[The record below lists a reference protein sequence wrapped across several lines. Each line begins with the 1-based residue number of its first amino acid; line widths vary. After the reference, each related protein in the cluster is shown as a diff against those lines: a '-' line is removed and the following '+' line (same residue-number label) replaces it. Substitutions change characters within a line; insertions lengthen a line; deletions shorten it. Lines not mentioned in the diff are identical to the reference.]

1 VFGGA
6 SFFMCLTFI
15 LIHKSFKLIKKTL
28 IALVLGA
35 LFAIPCMLHAEEVEI
50 RLSVVLEMET
60 IGGLEPLDNPKQSDG
75 EPPRPTSF
83 RASINGNSLVIE
95 KQDEAIP
102 SAQATIVNASTGNV
116 VLNQPFTDSL
126 QEQVASAGVYVL
138 RIETAGGALTGRFIV
153 E

>member
-1 VFGGA
+1 MKV
-6 SFFMCLTFI
+6 
-15 LIHKSFKLIKKTL
+15 KLL
-28 IALVLGA
+28 LCAFSL
-35 LFAIPCMLHAEEVEI
+35 LFALPLFVRAEEVEI
-50 RLSVVLEMET
+50 PLMVVLEMES
-60 IGGLEPLDNPKQSDG
+60 IGGFDPLDNSEK
-75 EPPRPTSF
+75 ETTTPPPPTSF

-102 SAQATIVNASTGNV
+102 SAQATVVNASTGNV

>member
-1 VFGGA
+1 
-6 SFFMCLTFI
+6 M
-15 LIHKSFKLIKKTL
+15 
-28 IALVLGA
+28 VLGT
-35 LFAIPCMLHAEEVEI
+35 LLTIPSILHAEEVEI
-50 RLSVVLEMET
+50 RLSVVLEMES
-60 IGGLEPLDNPKQSDG
+60 IGGLEPLDNPDQNPDT
-75 EPPRPTSF
+75 PPHPNGF

-102 SAQATIVNASTGNV
+102 SAQATVVNASTGNV
-116 VLNQPFTDSL
+116 VLNQQFTESL

>member
-1 VFGGA
+1 MKV
-6 SFFMCLTFI
+6 
-15 LIHKSFKLIKKTL
+15 KLL
-28 IALVLGA
+28 LCAFSL
-35 LFAIPCMLHAEEVEI
+35 LFALPLFVRAEEVEI
-50 RLSVVLEMET
+50 PLMVVLEMES
-60 IGGLEPLDNPKQSDG
+60 IGGLEPLDNPDKNPDT
-75 EPPRPTSF
+75 PPSPTSF

-102 SAQATIVNASTGNV
+102 SAQATVVNASTGNV

>member
-1 VFGGA
+1 MKVKF
-6 SFFMCLTFI
+6 
-15 LIHKSFKLIKKTL
+15 
-28 IALVLGA
+28 LVCAFSL
-35 LFAIPCMLHAEEVEI
+35 LFALPLFVHAEEVEI
-50 RLSVVLEMET
+50 PLVVVLEMES
-60 IGGLEPLDNPKQSDG
+60 IGGFEPTDSSTEKDKT
-75 EPPRPTSF
+75 PPRPTDF

-102 SAQATIVNASTGNV
+102 SAQATVVNASTGNV

>member
-1 VFGGA
+1 MKV
-6 SFFMCLTFI
+6 
-15 LIHKSFKLIKKTL
+15 KLL
-28 IALVLGA
+28 LCAFSLLCAL
-35 LFAIPCMLHAEEVEI
+35 PCFVRAGEVEI
-50 RLSVVLEMET
+50 PLVVVLEMES
-60 IGGLEPLDNPKQSDG
+60 IGGFEPTDSSTEKDKT
-75 EPPRPTSF
+75 PPRPTSF

-116 VLNQPFTDSL
+116 VLNQQFTESL

>member
-1 VFGGA
+1 MKV
-6 SFFMCLTFI
+6 
-15 LIHKSFKLIKKTL
+15 KLFL
-28 IALVLGA
+28 YAFSL
-35 LFAIPCMLHAEEVEI
+35 LFALPLFVHAEEVEI
-50 RLSVVLEMET
+50 PLMVVLEMES
-60 IGGLEPLDNPKQSDG
+60 IGGVGPMDNSEK
-75 EPPRPTSF
+75 ETTPPRPTDF

>member
-1 VFGGA
+1 MKVKF
-6 SFFMCLTFI
+6 
-15 LIHKSFKLIKKTL
+15 
-28 IALVLGA
+28 LVCAFSL
-35 LFAIPCMLHAEEVEI
+35 LFALPLFVHAEEVEI
-50 RLSVVLEMET
+50 KLYVVLEMES
-60 IGGLEPLDNPKQSDG
+60 IGGLEPTDSSIEVGKT
-75 EPPRPTSF
+75 PPTPNGF

-102 SAQATIVNASTGNV
+102 SAQATVVNASTGNV
-116 VLNQPFTDSL
+116 VLNQQFTESL

>member
-1 VFGGA
+1 MKV
-6 SFFMCLTFI
+6 
-15 LIHKSFKLIKKTL
+15 KLL
-28 IALVLGA
+28 LYAFSL
-35 LFAIPCMLHAEEVEI
+35 LFALPLFVHAEKVEI
-50 RLSVVLEMET
+50 PLRVVLEMES
-60 IGGLEPLDNPKQSDG
+60 IGGVGPMDNSEKETD
-75 EPPRPTSF
+75 PPTPTDF

-102 SAQATIVNASTGNV
+102 SAQATVVNASTGNV

>member
-1 VFGGA
+1 
-6 SFFMCLTFI
+6 M
-15 LIHKSFKLIKKTL
+15 KKVL

-35 LFAIPCMLHAEEVEI
+35 LLTMPSILRAEEVEI
-50 RLSVVLEMET
+50 MLSVVLEMES
-60 IGGLEPLDNPKQSDG
+60 IGGMDPLDSPNRSDV
-75 EPPRPTSF
+75 EPPRPNGF

-102 SAQATIVNASTGNV
+102 SAQATVVNASTGNV
-116 VLNQPFTDSL
+116 VLSQPFTDSL

>member
-1 VFGGA
+1 
-6 SFFMCLTFI
+6 M
-15 LIHKSFKLIKKTL
+15 
-28 IALVLGA
+28 
-35 LFAIPCMLHAEEVEI
+35 HAEEVEI
-50 RLSVVLEMET
+50 KLSVVLEMES
-60 IGGLEPLDNPKQSDG
+60 IGGLEPTDSSTEVGQT
-75 EPPRPTSF
+75 PPPPTSF

>member
-1 VFGGA
+1 MKV
-6 SFFMCLTFI
+6 
-15 LIHKSFKLIKKTL
+15 KLL
-28 IALVLGA
+28 LCAFSL
-35 LFAIPCMLHAEEVEI
+35 LFALPLFVRAEEVEI
-50 RLSVVLEMET
+50 PLMVVLEMES
-60 IGGLEPLDNPKQSDG
+60 IGGFDPLDNSEK
-75 EPPRPTSF
+75 ETTTPPSPTSF

>member
-1 VFGGA
+1 MKVKF
-6 SFFMCLTFI
+6 
-15 LIHKSFKLIKKTL
+15 
-28 IALVLGA
+28 LVCAFSL
-35 LFAIPCMLHAEEVEI
+35 LFALPLFVHAEEVEI
-50 RLSVVLEMET
+50 PLMVVLEMES
-60 IGGLEPLDNPKQSDG
+60 IGGVGPMDNSEK
-75 EPPRPTSF
+75 ETTPPRPTDF

-102 SAQATIVNASTGNV
+102 SAQATVVNASTGNV

>member
-1 VFGGA
+1 MKV
-6 SFFMCLTFI
+6 
-15 LIHKSFKLIKKTL
+15 KLL
-28 IALVLGA
+28 LCAFSL
-35 LFAIPCMLHAEEVEI
+35 LFALPLFVRAEEVEI
-50 RLSVVLEMET
+50 PLMVVLEMES
-60 IGGLEPLDNPKQSDG
+60 IGGFDPLDNSEK
-75 EPPRPTSF
+75 ETTTPPPPTSF

>member
-1 VFGGA
+1 MKVKF
-6 SFFMCLTFI
+6 
-15 LIHKSFKLIKKTL
+15 
-28 IALVLGA
+28 LVCAFSL
-35 LFAIPCMLHAEEVEI
+35 LFALPLFVHAEEVEI
-50 RLSVVLEMET
+50 KLSVVLEMES
-60 IGGLEPLDNPKQSDG
+60 IGGLEPTDSSIEVGKT
-75 EPPRPTSF
+75 PPTPNGF

-102 SAQATIVNASTGNV
+102 SAQATVVNASTGNV
-116 VLNQPFTDSL
+116 VLSQPFTDSL

>member
-1 VFGGA
+1 MKVKF
-6 SFFMCLTFI
+6 
-15 LIHKSFKLIKKTL
+15 
-28 IALVLGA
+28 LVCAFSL
-35 LFAIPCMLHAEEVEI
+35 LFALPLLVHAEEVEI
-50 RLSVVLEMET
+50 PLMVVLEMES
-60 IGGLEPLDNPKQSDG
+60 IGGLEPTDSSTEVGQI
-75 EPPRPTSF
+75 PPRPISF

-95 KQDEAIP
+95 KQDETIP
-102 SAQATIVNASTGNV
+102 SAQATVVNASTGNV

>member
-1 VFGGA
+1 MKVKF
-6 SFFMCLTFI
+6 
-15 LIHKSFKLIKKTL
+15 
-28 IALVLGA
+28 LVCAFSL
-35 LFAIPCMLHAEEVEI
+35 LFALPLFVHAEEVEI
-50 RLSVVLEMET
+50 PLMVVLEMES
-60 IGGLEPLDNPKQSDG
+60 IGGFDPLDNSEK
-75 EPPRPTSF
+75 ETTTPPPPTSF

-102 SAQATIVNASTGNV
+102 SAQATVVNASTGNV

>member
-1 VFGGA
+1 
-6 SFFMCLTFI
+6 M
-15 LIHKSFKLIKKTL
+15 KKVL

-35 LFAIPCMLHAEEVEI
+35 LLTMSSVLRAEEVEI
-50 RLSVVLEMET
+50 MLSVVLEMGS
-60 IGGLEPLDNPKQSDG
+60 IGGVDPLDNSEK
-75 EPPRPTSF
+75 ETTTPPSPTSF

-102 SAQATIVNASTGNV
+102 SAQATVVNASTGNV
-116 VLNQPFTDSL
+116 VLSQPFTDSL

>member
-1 VFGGA
+1 MKV
-6 SFFMCLTFI
+6 
-15 LIHKSFKLIKKTL
+15 KLFL
-28 IALVLGA
+28 YAFSL
-35 LFAIPCMLHAEEVEI
+35 LFALPLFVHAEEVEI
-50 RLSVVLEMET
+50 PLMVVLEMES
-60 IGGLEPLDNPKQSDG
+60 IGGVGPMDNSEK
-75 EPPRPTSF
+75 ETTPPRPTDF

-102 SAQATIVNASTGNV
+102 SAQATVVNASTGNV
-116 VLNQPFTDSL
+116 VLNQPFTESL

>member
-1 VFGGA
+1 
-6 SFFMCLTFI
+6 M
-15 LIHKSFKLIKKTL
+15 KKLL
-28 IALVLGA
+28 IALVLGT
-35 LFAIPCMLHAEEVEI
+35 LLTIPSILHAEEVEI
-50 RLSVVLEMET
+50 RLSVVLEMEF
-60 IGGLEPLDNPKQSDG
+60 IGGLDPLDSPILYPDA
-75 EPPRPTSF
+75 PTLPTDF

-102 SAQATIVNASTGNV
+102 SAQATVVNASTGNV